1 MAEGQKKPK
10 NSTQR
15 KILWIEPV
23 RLDVDLYKSSLLGI
37 LDHLAKR
44 GHSVSL
50 IAQRS
55 KNLFRTETS
64 VRVFSIPLR
73 IIPAISQ
80 GLFAVI
86 LFFSL
91 PYYIATIRPD
101 FIIATPNVS
110 ILGIIPGLFISKLRK
125 IRIVLDIRT
134 TIVETWG
141 FREFLK
147 KFWFSTSIL
156 IAKKLFDGI
165 TIITPLMKKEVC
177 NDFDINPDK
186 VGVWT
191 SGVSDALFNPENSA
205 FKKQDLRSNLGLT
218 DKFVV
223 FYHGVFTATRGLT
236 ETMAAIGI
244 LKDKYPNVVFFL
256 LGTGPIVAR
265 LRALIHE
272 EGLQNNV
279 IIHKSVDQSEV
290 PKFIGMSDVC
300 IVPLPNHP
308 YWRHQSPLK
317 LLECLAMEKVV
328 ILTDISAHR
337 SIVGEARCGL
347 YIPSI
352 NPMEIAQGIERAYIS
367 QKDLEEWG
375 KIGRKIIQEKYTWEK
390 VAGDLENYLL
400 SIK

>member
-1 MAEGQKKPK
+1 MAKGQKKPQ
-10 NSTQR
+10 NSIES

-23 RLDVDLYKSSLLGI
+23 RLDVDLYKSSLIGI
-37 LDHLAKR
+37 LDHLTKR

-64 VRVFSIPLR
+64 VRIVSIPLR
-73 IIPAISQ
+73 IIPAISP
-80 GLFAVI
+80 GLFAVLI
-86 LFFSL
+86 FFSL
-91 PYYIATIRPD
+91 PYYIATFRPD

-110 ILGIIPGLFISKLRK
+110 VLGIIPGLFISKLRK
-125 IRIVLDIRT
+125 IRIVMDIRT

-141 FREFLK
+141 FREVLR
-147 KFWFSTSIL
+147 KFWFSTSVL
-156 IAKKLFDGI
+156 MAKKLFDGI

-177 NDFDINPDK
+177 NDFDLNPDK

-191 SGVSDALFNPENSA
+191 SGVSDALFNPENPK
-205 FKKQDLRSNLGLT
+205 FKKEDLRRNLGLT

-223 FYHGVFTATRGLT
+223 FYHGVFTATRGLI
-236 ETMAAIGI
+236 ETIAAIRI
-244 LKDKYPNVVFFL
+244 LKDKYPHVVFFL
-256 LGTGPIVAR
+256 LGTGPIVAE
-265 LRALIHE
+265 LRALIDK
-272 EGLQNNV
+272 EGLQDNV

-290 PKFIGMSDVC
+290 PKFIGMCDVC

-308 YWRHQSPLK
+308 YWKHQSPLK

-337 SIVGEARCGL
+337 AIVGEARCGL

-352 NPMEIAQGIERAYIS
+352 NPTEIAKAIEHAYIN
-367 QKDLEEWG
+367 QENLKEWG
-375 KIGRKIIQEKYTWEK
+375 KIGRKIIQDKYTWEK
-390 VAGDLENYLL
+390 VAEDLENYLL